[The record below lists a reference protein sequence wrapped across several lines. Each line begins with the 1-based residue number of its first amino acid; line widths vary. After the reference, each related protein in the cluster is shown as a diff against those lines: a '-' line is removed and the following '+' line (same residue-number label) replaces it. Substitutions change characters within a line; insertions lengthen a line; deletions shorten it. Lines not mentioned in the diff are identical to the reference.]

1 MVSTR
6 FPLQNKP
13 RREKENMNIHEILD
27 KDAICIDL
35 EAKGKDEV
43 LAELIGLLVSSGC
56 VKKDDKSEI
65 LKKVKERESLGST
78 GIGKGIA
85 IPHAKSAKLK
95 KMGAA
100 FGISI
105 KGVDFKSLDGELT
118 HIFFLLVD
126 PGETPGP
133 HLKALAKISRLLDD
147 KFIRDKLKGAATAK
161 DIIRTIKEE
170 EQKKK

>member
-1 MVSTR
+1 MDSTR

-13 RREKENMNIHEILD
+13 HREKENMNIYEVLD
-27 KDAICIDL
+27 KDAISIDL
-35 EAKGKDEV
+35 KAEEKDEV
-43 LAELIGLLVSSGC
+43 LTELIGLLVSSGS
-56 VKKDDKSEI
+56 VRKEDRAEI
-65 LKKVKERESLGST
+65 LKKVKEREALGST

-100 FGISI
+100 FGISK
-105 KGVDFKSLDGELT
+105 KGLDFRSLDGEST

-147 KFIRDKLKGAATAK
+147 KFIRDKLRSASSAK
-161 DIIRTIKEE
+161 DILKTIKEE
-170 EQKKK
+170 ELKKG

>member
-1 MVSTR
+1 MDSAR
-6 FPLQNKP
+6 FTLQNKP
-13 RREKENMNIHEILD
+13 HREKENMNIYEVLD
-27 KDAICIDL
+27 KDAISIDL
-35 EAKGKDEV
+35 KAEEKDEV
-43 LAELIGLLVSSGC
+43 LAELIGLLVSSGS
-56 VKKDDKSEI
+56 VKKEDRAEI
-65 LKKVKERESLGST
+65 LKKVKEREALGST

-100 FGISI
+100 FGISK
-105 KGVDFKSLDGELT
+105 KGLDFRSLDGEAT

-147 KFIRDKLKGAATAK
+147 KFIRDKLRSASNAK
-161 DIIRTIKEE
+161 DILKTIKEE
-170 EQKKK
+170 ELKKG